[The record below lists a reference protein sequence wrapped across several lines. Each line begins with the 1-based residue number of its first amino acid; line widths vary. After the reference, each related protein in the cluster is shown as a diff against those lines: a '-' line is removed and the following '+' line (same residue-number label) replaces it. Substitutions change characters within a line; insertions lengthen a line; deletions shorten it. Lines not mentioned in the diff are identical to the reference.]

1 MFREGIRLALIG
13 LAVWTA
19 VMLGQDAPKKLSKS
33 EAATAI
39 VSKVTPEYPALARQL
54 KIEGTVDLEALVSEQ
69 GAVEDVKIVSG
80 NPMLTKSAVEAVKKW
95 KFAPST
101 ESGKAVKALVP
112 ITLNFKR
119 AE

>member
-13 LAVWTA
+13 SAVWTA
-19 VMLGQDAPKKLSKS
+19 VMFGQDAPKKLSKS
-33 EAATAI
+33 EAASAI
-39 VSKVTPEYPALARQL
+39 VSRVQPDYPALAKQL
-54 KIEGTVDLEALVSEQ
+54 KIEGTVDLEALISEQ
-69 GAVEDVKIVSG
+69 GAVEDVRIVSG

-95 KFAPST
+95 KFAAST
-101 ESGKAVKALVP
+101 EGGKAVKTLVP